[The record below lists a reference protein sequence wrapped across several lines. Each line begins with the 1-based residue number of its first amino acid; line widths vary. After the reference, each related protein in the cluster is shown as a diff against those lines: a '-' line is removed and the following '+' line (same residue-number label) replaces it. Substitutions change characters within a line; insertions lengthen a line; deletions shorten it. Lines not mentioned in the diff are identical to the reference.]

1 MKTPNQLLS
10 SSPLLHRFLVNKNLN
25 QRTSM
30 FTYQN
35 SLALGSVLLAQTAL
49 GYPQGAVLNP
59 TLITRDNEFI
69 FSAIGDSWGVRKL
82 TQSLHI
88 H

>member
-1 MKTPNQLLS
+1 MMKTPNQLLP
-10 SSPLLHRFLVNKNLN
+10 SSPLLHRFLVN
-25 QRTSM
+25 M

-35 SLALGSVLLAQTAL
+35 YLTLGSVLLAQTVL

-69 FSAIGDSWGVRKL
+69 FSAIGDSWGVRNSTPKPR
-82 TQSLHI
+82 I
-88 H
+88 D